1 MTATGSSTKSGPA
14 GMQAAGD
21 PSPLYEG
28 DTIEATL
35 DVDQDHD
42 ASITG
47 TVTFS
52 AHGRFAVS
60 FVPDPSV
67 AAAVGPFTKVFA
79 SITETDGAGN
89 PILGLADT
97 KIYNV
102 VPTPGRVTIRG
113 EALWD
118 SDILLRISL
127 ALF

>member
-1 MTATGSSTKSGPA
+1 MVTTDSATHGGHA
-14 GMQAAGD
+14 GTQAAGD
-21 PSPLYEG
+21 PSPSYDE
-28 DTIEATL
+28 IEATL
-35 DVDQDHD
+35 DVDLEHD

-47 TVTFS
+47 TVSFS
-52 AHGRFAVS
+52 THGRFAVS
-60 FVPDPSV
+60 FVPTPDL
-67 AAAVGPFTKVFA
+67 AGAVGPQTKVFA
-79 SITETDGAGN
+79 SITETDGGGN

-118 SDILLRISL
+118 SNILLRISL

>member
-1 MTATGSSTKSGPA
+1 MTATDGA
-14 GMQAAGD
+14 AAG
-21 PSPLYEG
+21 PLNDGEI
-28 DTIEATL
+28 TEAISAAVQKLGANIT
-35 DVDQDHD
+35 
-42 ASITG
+42 ATG

-60 FVPDPSV
+60 WIPSNDV
-67 AAAVGPFTKVFA
+67 APLIDGQTKAFA
-79 SITETDGAGN
+79 SITEVDGAGN

-118 SDILLRISL
+118 SDIILRISL
-127 ALF
+127 VVF